1 MSVFA
6 IWILIIIAVSISR
19 IKKAAEISQSARE
32 KGSNTPVRPT
42 TARNTPVRPT
52 TAGNT
57 PVRSQQ
63 RSFAA
68 MSQQERAIPNVE
80 RDCIADDKHR
90 FENNLSGYNKKK
102 STAIPNVQSKRM
114 RPQPKKS
121 GNRKVARQLYIG
133 DVVPQGMRVV
143 ECGYCAADNLVP
155 YGARNEYKCY
165 FCHYDI

>member
-1 MSVFA
+1 MAVFA
-6 IWILIIIAVSISR
+6 LWMIIVIVISINR
-19 IKKAAEISQSARE
+19 IKKVTEMSQGNRT
-32 KGSNTPVRPT
+32 KGTNTPVRPAAT
-42 TARNTPVRPT
+42 RNNPARPP
-52 TAGNT
+52 
-57 PVRSQQ
+57 Q

-68 MSQQERAIPNVE
+68 MPQQEKAVPNVE
-80 RDCIADDKHR
+80 RDCRADDKHR

-102 STAIPNVQSKRM
+102 STARPNVQSKHM
-114 RPQPKKS
+114 RPRPKMS